1 MAATESGISTT
12 LGSSV
17 ASAEL
22 AGPGTTLADERLLP
36 VLPALQPL
44 LSGRGLRRGATVTV
58 SRSAA
63 LALALVAGASAAGS
77 WVAAVGLPDLGVVA
91 AAETGIALE
100 RLALVPTPGARAW
113 PAVVAAFLDA
123 VDVVLVRA
131 PARLPAA
138 QARRLAARA
147 RERGAVLVPLG
158 AWPEPADLRL
168 AVTSSVWRGLGQGH
182 GSLHSRQV
190 EILITGRG
198 AATRE
203 RRARLWL
210 PSPEGAIA
218 PVGAAGAAAPA
229 GAAAS
234 PGAVDNPAPP
244 PPRWAT
250 LPFGGPTSRG
260 VALERASRGVA
271 LERASR
277 GVGLERASR
286 GPGLERA
293 SAGAPA
299 GTAGSRVGPGGP
311 AGLTLAGE
319 GDAPA
324 GEDRSPGPPGPP
336 GRPGRPE
343 PERPRP
349 PEPPESPE
357 SPELPLADAG

>member
-1 MAATESGISTT
+1 MAATESGLETT

-17 ASAEL
+17 VSTEL
-22 AGPGTTLADERLLP
+22 AGPGTPLADERLLP

-44 LSGRGLRRGATVTV
+44 LGGRGLRRGATVTV

-77 WVAAVGLPDLGVVA
+77 WVAAVGLPDLGIVA

-168 AVTSSVWRGLGQGH
+168 AVTSSAWHGLGRGH

-190 EILITGRG
+190 EVLITGRG

-203 RRARLWL
+203 RRASLWL
-210 PSPEGAIA
+210 PSPDGTIA
-218 PVGAAGAAAPA
+218 PLGFPRAP
-229 GAAAS
+229 
-234 PGAVDNPAPP
+234 
-244 PPRWAT
+244 
-250 LPFGGPTSRG
+250 
-260 VALERASRGVA
+260 
-271 LERASR
+271 
-277 GVGLERASR
+277 
-286 GPGLERA
+286 
-293 SAGAPA
+293 AGAPA
-299 GTAGSRVGPGGP
+299 GTADSRVGPGGP
-311 AGLTLAGE
+311 AGLALAGE

-324 GEDRSPGPPGPP
+324 GEDRSPGSSEPSGRSGPQSPPG
-336 GRPGRPE
+336 
-343 PERPRP
+343 
-349 PEPPESPE
+349 SSE
-357 SPELPLADAG
+357 SPELPLADVG